1 MAATRSELDLLEV
14 YIDWH
19 RQIAALDQAYERWS
33 SAAEPDRALAF
44 AAYNAVLDREE
55 QASIV
60 YRDLLRAL

>member
-33 SAAEPDRALAF
+33 SAAANSALIR
-44 AAYNAVLDREE
+44 V
-55 QASIV
+55 
-60 YRDLLRAL
+60 